1 MLSILKF
8 PELTLE
14 YQTYD
19 IVEMTEEYIPF
30 YLAFREVKHLVK
42 LFERCKEERGDR
54 FPQVV
59 FVDGGGVWH
68 PKGMVSISFNSL
80 KEFIFRRF
88 KEVCFTRYDFPFH
101 KSRSLLPYKSLSLL
115 PFNPPRIP
123 LPPPPISLTLLTLAN
138 ARFAQAS
145 V

>member
-30 YLAFREVKHLVK
+30 YLAFREVKHLIK
-42 LFERCKEERGDR
+42 LFERCKKERGDC

-68 PKGMVSISFNSL
+68 PKSMLSLSVNSL
-80 KEFIFRRF
+80 REFIFRSIR
-88 KEVCFTRYDFPFH
+88 
-101 KSRSLLPYKSLSLL
+101 KS
-115 PFNPPRIP
+115 
-123 LPPPPISLTLLTLAN
+123 A
-138 ARFAQAS
+138 
-145 V
+145 